1 MEEREDQMWIINS
14 QPAAECRPIV
24 YRETLVECGAF
35 TRLAIEIDLEH
46 TERED
51 YIPNGWG
58 EARQTA
64 SDYASGG
71 MSRNAGSYG
80 ITWDDPDWQQAEK
93 ALAEGVRRFWLG
105 TE

>member
-1 MEEREDQMWIINS
+1 MWIIYS

-24 YRETLVECGAF
+24 YQEALVECGSF
-35 TRLAIEIDLEH
+35 TRQAIEIDLER

-51 YIPNGWG
+51 YVPNGWE

-71 MSRNAGSYG
+71 MSRNAGSCSIAWG
-80 ITWDDPDWQQAEK
+80 GPDWQQAEK